1 MKGFHFT
8 HMIYG
13 VYLIDG
19 DSGILLLEHFFH
31 QLDKKK
37 MPDVKIITN
46 FFSEL
51 NTIIDD
57 IQFAM
62 VKGRDVSNMNRIISS
77 ENSTI
82 ILHYYAVGRILICSI
97 SDPDDENGEI
107 IEVMKRVG
115 LRFWN
120 RYQVAIEAFRLGSEK
135 PSCRGF
141 EYELEILFYGGKI
154 AFHLPQLII
163 NPVALDRV
171 RKMGAIDDL
180 EYKVAS
186 LCNGKNSEHKIIKDL
201 KLSQFQMRK
210 IMQKLL
216 KNDIIEFV

>member
-1 MKGFHFT
+1 
-8 HMIYG
+8 MIYG

-19 DSGILLLEHFFH
+19 DSGILLLERFFH

-37 MPDVKIITN
+37 MPEVKVITN

-57 IQFAM
+57 IQLAM
-62 VKGRDVSNMNRIISS
+62 VKGRDLSNMNRIISS

-82 ILHYYAVGRILICSI
+82 ILHYYSAGRILICSI
-97 SDPDDENGEI
+97 SDPDDENAEI

-120 RYQVAIEAFRLGSEK
+120 RFHGEIEAFRLGGEK
-135 PSCRGF
+135 PVCKGF
-141 EYELEILFYGGKI
+141 DYELDILFFGGKI
-154 AFHLPQLII
+154 AYHLPQLII
-163 NPVALDRV
+163 SPVALDRV
-171 RKMGAIDDL
+171 RKVAGIDDL
-180 EYKVAS
+180 EYKVAL

-201 KLSQFQMRK
+201 NLSQFQMRK

-216 KNDIIEFV
+216 KNDIIELV